1 MEQNSDNKRKVYA
14 GLDGKDEHEKRK
26 RCIEMIQ
33 PYIKESKEWRYAFN
47 KKLRIVAACMAMAI
61 VMTPIVFLLEKNGF
75 DTMDN
80 EPNILYADADITVTG
95 KFTELKTFCNSGCA
109 QEAVIRTLISII
121 KTI

>member
-1 MEQNSDNKRKVYA
+1 MEQNSNNKRKVCA
-14 GLDGKDEHEKRK
+14 GLDGKDEHVKRE

-80 EPNILYADADITVTG
+80 EPNILYADITVTG
-95 KFTELKTFCNSGCA
+95 KFAELKTFCNSGCA
-109 QEAVIRTLISII
+109 QEAVIITVMSII